1 MISPVVNTAH
11 VLLILISSICLLD
24 FAGHFYNIIQV
35 YRSLFFLTPM
45 TLTNTASGTSPAG
58 TMTPPSLLHDPG
70 AWVLPRVSHVVPF
83 LVNQFYG

>member
-35 YRSLFFLTPM
+35 SLFFLTPM
-45 TLTNTASGTSPAG
+45 TLTNTASGTSPA
-58 TMTPPSLLHDPG
+58 S
-70 AWVLPRVSHVVPF
+70 AESAA
-83 LVNQFYG
+83 